1 MLVFF
6 VPGEMGLR
14 NPAFAQV
21 ISVDNYIGNRSDIDI
36 LVSQAFSGDYAY
48 TTTEETYVAP
58 VPTITPQATTV
69 ADVENDFYVEPQA
82 RPVVAQKASEPEEEK
97 EGLVDRAKNFFGN
110 LFD

>member
-1 MLVFF
+1 MLLLF
-6 VPGEMGLR
+6 
-14 NPAFAQV
+14 Q
-21 ISVDNYIGNRSDIDI
+21 
-36 LVSQAFSGDYAY
+36 Q
-48 TTTEETYVAP
+48 
-58 VPTITPQATTV
+58 ITPQATTV